1 MLLHDLRTITVL
13 IKKVCLTFFKSQ
25 YKHLRDAAG
34 CTAMHE
40 GNIYI
45 IIIIIIVD
53 CIIYSQVFTPN

>member
-1 MLLHDLRTITVL
+1 M
-13 IKKVCLTFFKSQ
+13 
-25 YKHLRDAAG
+25 AAG

-45 IIIIIIVD
+45 INIVIID